1 MKAETSVRLNC
12 VPSST
17 LCSCRVIGNAQSS
30 DSRISGTGE
39 DICPRGRLGGTN
51 RKRAGEKGMKNLANF
66 TDLDSISC
74 PSKLQ
79 WKIRKAMVACLY
91 SGYPRS
97 SIMCMC
103 LCFYF

>member
-30 DSRISGTGE
+30 GSRISGTGE

-51 RKRAGEKGMKNLANF
+51 RLMG
-66 TDLDSISC
+66 
-74 PSKLQ
+74 
-79 WKIRKAMVACLY
+79 W
-91 SGYPRS
+91 
-97 SIMCMC
+97 
-103 LCFYF
+103 